1 MSNTFDQDV
10 FKVEISY
17 GPPHTLCCSI
27 SSGIY
32 VMAAPSLKLGV
43 RVHSAVFPAGAC
55 VTPAAAAVL
64 PDTASPGSGTVLAT
78 TWRRSPGRV
87 ANGIGNIESGHGERV
102 AARVRTTGHF
112 PCAGLLAGL

>member
-1 MSNTFDQDV
+1 MHSTKMFLSRNKLWAATHALLFDKFGDLRDG
-10 FKVEISY
+10 S
-17 GPPHTLCCSI
+17 T
-27 SSGIY
+27 
-32 VMAAPSLKLGV
+32 SLKLGV

-78 TWRRSPGRV
+78 TWRRSPGRG

-102 AARVRTTGHF
+102 AARVRTTF
-112 PCAGLLAGL
+112 AGAPSTRLCGG